1 MWRED
6 GGGGCDAIPLLPQG
20 LDDDLPLVGVARP
33 GEIPNVLEE
42 KHGGVTLLNDLEDVE
57 VERAPHL
64 VQHPGLGTG
73 LGEGLAW
80 EPGGEDVVG
89 LDPLG
94 HTVFARIN
102 CDVAESTDA
111 PVLLVDA
118 GGVLVDFDRVG
129 ALAAHPRQGRV
140 ETPDTR
146 EQVNVVEGDGRHG
159 ISLAG

>member
-1 MWRED
+1 MA
-6 GGGGCDAIPLLPQG
+6 GASGDAIPLLPQG
-20 LDDDLPLVGVARP
+20 LDDDLPLVRVARP
-33 GEIPNVLEE
+33 GKVSNVFEE
-42 KHGGVTLLNDLEDVE
+42 KHRGVTFLNDLEDVE

-102 CDVAESTDA
+102 CDVAEGTDA
-111 PVLLVDA
+111 PVC
-118 GGVLVDFDRVG
+118 
-129 ALAAHPRQGRV
+129 
-140 ETPDTR
+140 
-146 EQVNVVEGDGRHG
+146 
-159 ISLAG
+159 S